1 MKLSD
6 EFLLTPMG
14 ERYVLVP
21 VGRAADRFHG
31 VVKLNETAAFIVRQ
45 LQTETDTARIVDAL
59 AAEYNGTREQF
70 AADVEAILAQLRK
83 IDAICE

>member
-14 ERYVLVP
+14 ESYVLVP

-45 LQTETDTARIVDAL
+45 LQTETDAAQIVDAL
-59 AAEYNGTREQF
+59 AAEYKGTREQF